1 MRASQYQIATLK
13 ELPSEAQIISHQLM
27 LKAGLIRKLA
37 SGLYTWLPLGLKVLH
52 KIEQVIRQEM
62 NQAGA
67 LEILM
72 PSVQPAEL
80 WQETG
85 RWEEYGKE
93 LLRFSDRH
101 DRLFC
106 YGPTHEEVV
115 TDLIRQ
121 MVHSY
126 KELPLTVYQI
136 QTKFR
141 DEIRPRFG
149 VMRAREFLMKDAYSF
164 HPDQA
169 SLKVTYD
176 RMYAAYSKIFT
187 RLGLEF
193 RAVKADNGAIG
204 GEASHEFQ
212 VLTDSGEDLI
222 AYSDSSSYA
231 ANIELASPWRE
242 EKESVIQE
250 QPFVKVDTPGAKSIE
265 EVAHFLKVQK
275 KDIIKTLVV
284 EGEDGPV
291 LLLIR
296 GDHGLN
302 VTKAAKLKGVKT
314 PLTFS
319 SSDTIENTV
328 GPLGFV
334 SPLGFKGLIY
344 ADLDL
349 KNGGNWVVGANKK
362 DVHYQ
367 GFNFKREG
375 ISPLFVDLR
384 EVQEGDRSPDGL
396 GQLKFAR
403 GIEVGHIFQLGQKYS
418 KPMNATFLNAEG
430 KNQIMEIGCYGI
442 GVSRLVAAAVE
453 QCHDDKGIIWPEVMA
468 PFSVVIVPMNYFKS
482 EKVKKASDQLY
493 TSMQEAG
500 VEVLLDDRNERA
512 GVLLHDSEL
521 LGFPHRLT
529 VGERS
534 LKEGK
539 VEYSRRGS
547 SESQLIEINQV
558 MDFLLN
564 VLKHHGEKF
573 YTSPL

>member
-534 LKEGK
+534 LKH
-539 VEYSRRGS
+539 
-547 SESQLIEINQV
+547 
-558 MDFLLN
+558 
-564 VLKHHGEKF
+564 LKENP
-573 YTSPL
+573 SLD